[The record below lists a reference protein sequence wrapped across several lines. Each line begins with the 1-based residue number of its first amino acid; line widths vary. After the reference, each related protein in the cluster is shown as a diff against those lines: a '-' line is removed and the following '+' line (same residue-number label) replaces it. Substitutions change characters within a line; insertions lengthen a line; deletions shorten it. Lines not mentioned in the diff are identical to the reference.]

1 MAYYYPEGYFG
12 PVCDALVSDE
22 EIAQRSRRAV
32 TIIEDDEEQIVIPG
46 APDGFYDEAS
56 SVLGVPIGVPNYVC
70 KVDSEGNYYD
80 CRIDIDVEQHPTIAG
95 LLKDFGLKDN
105 FFVPNITPESC
116 SPFDPD
122 INIRPEAYYNAAGTL
137 ITKYKRQRSN
147 PVTFNVTSEESLIP
161 GFAGLSITFASNGD
175 LVATGTGSAN
185 VDLKLEWDD
194 NPNDAG
200 TALGSVEIEGTTWTQ
215 SGEEGSQ
222 EKTINLP
229 GPGTYTTTIT
239 NNPNGFT
246 RKNSNTELCFF
257 DGDGNDCNATL
268 RVTRTYSPDTVSSGY
283 WSDEG
288 NTYAVWTNPAQC
300 TLPEIPQQVTYQI
313 PIPATD
319 TYGITFACDDNAQLY
334 LGDSET
340 PLMNISGGIFAS
352 GALSTPYTTTTTI
365 NQGTLSLTVSCTNSD
380 AGFQDGN
387 GDPTGL
393 AFDWNRNPGGWYI
406 KICRGGVCSDAN
418 SITWVRSG
426 PHPGWGTFMNA
437 YAVFPSNTDCLEGVP
452 QNATWSINIP
462 SFGDYTLETQADN
475 TATFSFDGN
484 SLGTTSSFTT
494 STTYTL
500 TNISAGNY
508 PLEISVTNSV
518 ESINNWSNNPGGV
531 AFVLRDSSNNVIITS
546 LALSQPANGNLIWHT
561 RLATGY
567 EIYTI

>member
-1 MAYYYPEGYFG
+1 
-12 PVCDALVSDE
+12 
-22 EIAQRSRRAV
+22 
-32 TIIEDDEEQIVIPG
+32 
-46 APDGFYDEAS
+46 
-56 SVLGVPIGVPNYVC
+56 
-70 KVDSEGNYYD
+70 
-80 CRIDIDVEQHPTIAG
+80 
-95 LLKDFGLKDN
+95 
-105 FFVPNITPESC
+105 
-116 SPFDPD
+116 
-122 INIRPEAYYNAAGTL
+122 
-137 ITKYKRQRSN
+137 
-147 PVTFNVTSEESLIP
+147 
-161 GFAGLSITFASNGD
+161 
-175 LVATGTGSAN
+175 
-185 VDLKLEWDD
+185 
-194 NPNDAG
+194 
-200 TALGSVEIEGTTWTQ
+200 
-215 SGEEGSQ
+215 
-222 EKTINLP
+222 
-229 GPGTYTTTIT
+229 
-239 NNPNGFT
+239 
-246 RKNSNTELCFF
+246 
-257 DGDGNDCNATL
+257 
-268 RVTRTYSPDTVSSGY
+268 
-283 WSDEG
+283 
-288 NTYAVWTNPAQC
+288 
-300 TLPEIPQQVTYQI
+300 
-313 PIPATD
+313 
-319 TYGITFACDDNAQLY
+319 
-334 LGDSET
+334 
-340 PLMNISGGIFAS
+340 MNISGGIFAS